1 MTAKGTAAKPARGG
15 RSGAS
20 GDAPRGDKAKPG
32 KTAAPEP
39 ATPRHPTPGD
49 GEGQRLRHYRRAVV
63 DRGAET
69 RQRLLEAAVDVF
81 GRQGFEGASTR
92 EIAKAAKANLAAIV
106 YHFGSKEALH
116 VAAAEY
122 ISGRAVALVGPALS
136 AANTPDAVASPAAAR
151 AALITVFETYADIL
165 LGEREAERWA
175 RFIVREQ
182 MQPTAAF
189 EVIYR
194 MIGGAHATCARL
206 VAIVIGRDPED
217 ETVRLMVFTLMGQIL
232 VFRVAHALVLRGMG
246 WRTLGERQR
255 AIIKRLVAAETNAI
269 LDHAVLP

>member
-1 MTAKGTAAKPARGG
+1 MTANAKMAKSGRRGSAGKARDTSSADAANAG
-15 RSGAS
+15 RVASAKAAS
-20 GDAPRGDKAKPG
+20 G
-32 KTAAPEP
+32 
-39 ATPRHPTPGD
+39 
-49 GEGQRLRHYRRAVV
+49 EGRNSPHHRRAVV

-92 EIAKAAKANLAAIV
+92 EIARAAKANLAAIV

-116 VAAAEY
+116 VAAAEHMV
-122 ISGRAVALVGPALS
+122 GRAVALVGPAL
-136 AANTPDAVASPAAAR
+136 AVASRPEALASPDAAR
-151 AALITVFETYADIL
+151 AALITLLQTYADVL

-194 MIGGAHATCARL
+194 MMGGAHATGARL
-206 VAIVIGRDPED
+206 VATVLGRDPGD
-217 ETVRLMVFTLMGQIL
+217 ETVRLCVFTLMGQIL

-246 WRTLGERQR
+246 WASLGTRERE
-255 AIIKRLVAAETNAI
+255 AIKRVVAAEANAI

>member
-1 MTAKGTAAKPARGG
+1 M
-15 RSGAS
+15 
-20 GDAPRGDKAKPG
+20 AKPG
-32 KTAAPEP
+32 RRGSAGKARDTSNAEP
-39 ATPRHPTPGD
+39 ARAGRAASIEASQTKAASGNAPS
-49 GEGQRLRHYRRAVV
+49 GEGRNSRHHRRAVV

-69 RQRLLEAAVDVF
+69 RQRLLVAAVDVF

-92 EIAKAAKANLAAIV
+92 EIARAAKANLAAIV

-116 VAAAEY
+116 VAAAEHLV
-122 ISGRAVALVGPALS
+122 GRVVALVGPAL
-136 AANTPDAVASPAAAR
+136 AAASRPEAVASPQAAR
-151 AALITVFETYADIL
+151 AALLTLLQTYAEIL

-189 EVIYR
+189 EVIFR
-194 MIGGAHATCARL
+194 MMGGAHATGARL
-206 VAIVIGRDPED
+206 VATVLGRDPED
-217 ETVRLMVFTLMGQIL
+217 ETVRLCVFTLMGQIL

-246 WRTLGERQR
+246 WASLGERER
-255 AIIKRLVAAETNAI
+255 DAIKRVVVAEANAI